1 MGLGHSVAADI
12 DALEEILHLVRISP
26 NWPPSPSC
34 KALAAAGSGSSG
46 RISLMSCRVRSF
58 GGRRAQALIAGGY
71 QLSLLKCVEHCQP
84 HPQQVAHGTAVIVD
98 RLRWNAARLPVKP
111 SRRLVE
117 FPVVLQWLGSEALP
131 TSSPTNATMAATSTT
146 SPTHRATAT

>member
-1 MGLGHSVAADI
+1 MKTRTHTVNTLHIVLTHLVAGGASRDLSADRAAALLRSVRPHDTAGKSLRMLAVDLVAASPRKFMLWKRYCI
-12 DALEEILHLVRISP
+12 VVRISP

-58 GGRRAQALIAGGY
+58 GGRRARAFVAGGY
-71 QLSLLKCVEHCQP
+71 QLSLLKCVRHCQS

-98 RLRWNAARLPVKP
+98 RLR
-111 SRRLVE
+111 
-117 FPVVLQWLGSEALP
+117 
-131 TSSPTNATMAATSTT
+131 
-146 SPTHRATAT
+146 